1 MKPRKKAIGELFED
15 RKLMDGAVR
24 RAVREAVAS
33 NPSRS
38 RKSAA
43 RAKRTRRAA

>member
-1 MKPRKKAIGELFED
+1 MKPRKRTIGELFED
-15 RKLMDGAVR
+15 RKLMDAAVR

-38 RKSAA
+38 KKPAA
-43 RAKRTRRAA
+43 RTKRARRAA